1 MKLSIG
7 EAAKLS
13 RVSVRTLHYYDEI
26 GLLKPVE
33 TNDSGYRFYDENALE
48 KLQIILFY
56 RELEFSLKDISKI
69 MSQPYYDKK
78 ESLLKQKELL
88 KLKRERLDRLIAL
101 IDDTIKGDND
111 MSFEQ
116 FDNSEFENLRD
127 KYADEAEKL
136 YGNTDAYKES
146 KKKAQK
152 YSKEDWHTIYKE
164 SENIMSEFY
173 SKKNCDVD
181 SEEVFTLVEKWKN
194 HITKYYYKCTKEIL
208 QGLGLM
214 YVNDERFKNNID
226 KHGEGTAEFMSAAI
240 NSYCKNNG

>member
-13 RVSVRTLHYYDEI
+13 HVSVRTLHYYDEI

-33 TNDSGYRFYDENALE
+33 INDSGYRFYDEKALE
-48 KLQIILFY
+48 TLQIILFY

-78 ESLLKQKELL
+78 ESLIKQKELL
-88 KLKRERLDRLIAL
+88 RLKRERLDKLIAL

-111 MSFEQ
+111 MSFKQ

-127 KYADEAEKL
+127 KYAEEAERL
-136 YGNTDAYKES
+136 YGKTDAYKES
-146 KKKAQK
+146 AAKTKK
-152 YSKEDWHTIYKE
+152 YSKDDWNNIN
-164 SENIMSEFY
+164 SEANHIMSEFY
-173 SKKNCDVD
+173 SKKDEDVD
-181 SEEVFTLVEKWKN
+181 SEEVHLLVEKWRK
-194 HITKYYYKCTKEIL
+194 HITKYYYNCTKEIL

-214 YVNDERFKNNID
+214 YVADERFKENID
-226 KHGEGTAEFMSAAI
+226 KHGEGTAEFMSKAI
-240 NSYCKNNG
+240 ESYCRR

>member
-13 RVSVRTLHYYDEI
+13 HVSVRTLHYYDEI

-33 TNDSGYRFYDENALE
+33 TNDSGYRFYDEKALE
-48 KLQIILFY
+48 KLQIILFF

-88 KLKRERLDRLIAL
+88 KLKRERIDRLIAL

-111 MSFEQ
+111 MSFKQ
-116 FDNSEFENLRD
+116 FDNMEFKNLRD
-127 KYADEAEKL
+127 KYAEEAEKL
-136 YGNTDAYKES
+136 YRKTDAYKES
-146 KKKAQK
+146 EEKAKK
-152 YSKEDWHTIYKE
+152 YSREDWNTISKE
-164 SENIMSEFY
+164 AENIMSEFY
-173 SKKNCDVD
+173 SKKDCNVD
-181 SEEVFTLVEKWKN
+181 SDEVYMLVEKWRN
-194 HITKYYYKCTKEIL
+194 HITKYYYNCTKEIL

-226 KHGEGTAEFMSAAI
+226 KHREGTAEFMAKAI
-240 NSYCKNNG
+240 DAYCKR